1 MKSKVEALKTILVER
16 QPVQTTADHRQFG
29 FLQPSSV
36 PSNLP
41 PRASTPRS
49 FQRSIHIS
57 EPRNGKLFTTK
68 VVVVRFLE
76 SEATLPSILEKVKLA
91 MGNDEM
97 YVLTDSHGNQVME
110 SEGTTG
116 SFYWRQNSR
125 KLHAIE
131 QATFRQW
138 QQRRTSTG
146 RRNEE
151 SSGLSD
157 IRDQIEEL
165 LEASQG
171 LGDVT
176 RHIKEIAATS
186 RDLTAVHA
194 RELKDAFACL
204 VCKGTMENPMFSACC
219 RSLVGCKSMD
229 GNFILLPEVQST

>member
-1 MKSKVEALKTILVER
+1 MDTYTVFRGNRRITLRLDDMRAER
-16 QPVQTTADHRQFG
+16 LSRIFQIDVGSIYLTDDTNVVIFPLEDGRFSSFDLNERAHYEVHGGGAQNHLSRAPTGADHRQFG

-146 RRNEE
+146 
-151 SSGLSD
+151 
-157 IRDQIEEL
+157 
-165 LEASQG
+165 
-171 LGDVT
+171 
-176 RHIKEIAATS
+176 
-186 RDLTAVHA
+186 
-194 RELKDAFACL
+194 
-204 VCKGTMENPMFSACC
+204 
-219 RSLVGCKSMD
+219 
-229 GNFILLPEVQST
+229 